1 MAIRTAAAEW
11 QGDLT
16 GGKGTFSGGSG
27 FPQRQ
32 LLLQVALPEDTEGGT
47 NPEELIGA
55 AQACCYSMQ
64 LSAMLANDGHTP
76 ESVKTEARVQIL
88 KQGDGF
94 GITRIEIV
102 TVGRVPGLDEAGFQ
116 QAARGG
122 QGGVPG
128 HEGAR
133 GDPGD
138 HARGAP
144 RELGQSTSVAG
155 SIGSA
160 GPVSARVISHSTTP
174 TPSSPPA

>member
-1 MAIRTAAAEW
+1 MAIRTAEAEW

-27 FPQRQ
+27 FLSGNYSFKSRF
-32 LLLQVALPEDTEGGT
+32 PEDTEGGT

-76 ESVKTEARVQIL
+76 ESVRTEARVQIL

-94 GITRIEIV
+94 GITRLEIV
-102 TVGRVPGLDEAGFQ
+102 TVGRVPGLDAGRLP
-116 QAARGG
+116 AGGGGG

-144 RELGQSTSVAG
+144 RELSPRAWRGR
-155 SIGSA
+155 
-160 GPVSARVISHSTTP
+160 SARP
-174 TPSSPPA
+174 APSAPA